1 MTDRQKFILLN
12 ALMMCML
19 VGALDHSVMATAVPR
34 ILSDLGGF
42 HLLPWFF
49 TTYLLA
55 STVFVSIVGKLSD
68 MFGRKPFLLAGI
80 AVFSVASIACG
91 MAPSMLALIVARA
104 VQGMGGGIIFACV
117 FATLY
122 DMYTPLERMKYV
134 GYFTSIF
141 TVASLMGPLVGGVLT
156 DGPGWRWAFYINIP
170 VGIVAAV
177 LVQYLMPMTRR
188 EARLADVD
196 FLGAGL
202 LAGAIVSFMLAL
214 VWAGE
219 RYGIIAAPTLGL
231 LGLAIALG
239 AGFIAQER
247 RHPEAILPLFLF
259 RNRQFVHANLIIMAV
274 GGGIFSSVQ
283 FIPTFVQTA
292 LGEPATLSGIVVTPQ
307 SVLSSIAGVLVGR
320 QVAKTGLYKRFVVT
334 GAVLMLAGSAP
345 MLLLTTDSSALP
357 IAVYMSIVGFGIGS
371 VMPVM
376 STIVQN
382 SVPQELMGV
391 ASSARQFFMFTVQV
405 FAVAVLGLLFTTGYA
420 RAFSAAEVDRAA
432 LPAGVY
438 ERFLDPTLA
447 LDEAVFAGIRD
458 EVLRQP
464 EGQRILDATIRAQ
477 RESVTAATHLLF
489 GVVTAVAALLVV
501 LAVTLREV
509 PLRGSFSP
517 ADAKDEEREAAGE
530 EPAADVAPVPGA

>member
-1 MTDRQKFILLN
+1 MTPRQKFVLLN

-19 VGALDHSVMATAVPR
+19 VGALDHSIMATAVPR

-80 AVFSVASIACG
+80 AIFSVASVACG
-91 MAPSMLALIVARA
+91 LAPTMLVLIVARA

-122 DMYTPLERMKYV
+122 DMYTPLERMKWV

-141 TVASLMGPLVGGVLT
+141 TVASLLGPLVGGLLT
-156 DGPGWRWAFYINIP
+156 DGPGWRWAFYINVP
-170 VGIVAAV
+170 VGVVAAV
-177 LVQYLMPMTRR
+177 LVQYLMPMARR
-188 EARLADVD
+188 ESRLTDVD

-202 LAGAIVSFMLAL
+202 LASATISFMLAL
-214 VWAGE
+214 VWSGE
-219 RYGIIAAPTLGL
+219 RYGLLSMPTLGL
-231 LGLAIALG
+231 LTLAIALG

-247 RHPEAILPLFLF
+247 RHPEAILPMFLF

-283 FIPTFVQTA
+283 FIPTFVQTS
-292 LGEPATLSGIVVTPQ
+292 LGSSAVLSGLVVTPQ
-307 SVLSSIAGVLVGR
+307 AVLSSIAGIIVG
-320 QVAKTGLYKRFVVT
+320 QWVAKTGRYKGLVVL
-334 GAVLMLAGSAP
+334 GAVLMFAGSAP
-345 MLLLTTDSSALP
+345 MLLLTTDSSPLLIALF
-357 IAVYMSIVGFGIGS
+357 MSIVGFGIGS

-420 RAFSAAEVDRAA
+420 RAFDTAEVNRAA
-432 LPAGVY
+432 MPAEVY
-438 ERFLDPTLA
+438 QRFLDPALA
-447 LDEAVFAGIRD
+447 RDEAAFAGVRD
-458 EVLRQP
+458 QVLRLP
-464 EGQRILDATIRAQ
+464 DGQRILDTTLRAQ
-477 RESVTAATHLLF
+477 RESVASATHLLF
-489 GVVTAVAALLVV
+489 AVVTGVAALLVL

-509 PLRGSFSP
+509 PLRGSFAP
-517 ADAKDEEREAAGE
+517 AARGDAGE
-530 EPAADVAPVPGA
+530 ERAPASALES